1 MASLDRELPLFPL
14 NRVVLFPGML
24 LPLHVFEERY
34 KVMIGTCQLTDQTFG
49 VLLIRSGR
57 EVGPGAEPVQVGCTA
72 RILDI
77 ERLPDGRMNI
87 MTVGE
92 SRFRLH
98 AEPDVTPDGY
108 LRGMATVTTAEDVTS
123 ASPDLVRGVADRFTD
138 YLAALAKM
146 GAAPADSQPD
156 VAALV
161 DDPLALSFQVG
172 AALRIRSRERQ
183 VLLET
188 DDLSERLRR
197 ELQIL
202 RREIQTLRLV
212 LTAKGGEKSIGPFS
226 VN

>member
-1 MASLDRELPLFPL
+1 
-14 NRVVLFPGML
+14 
-24 LPLHVFEERY
+24 
-34 KVMIGTCQLTDQTFG
+34 MIGTCQLTDQTFG

-72 RILDI
+72 KILDI

-92 SRFRLH
+92 SRFRLQ
-98 AEPDVTPDGY
+98 APPEVTPEGY
-108 LRGMATVTTAEDVTS
+108 LRGVATVTTAEELTVP
-123 ASPDLVRGVADRFTD
+123 SPDLARGVADRFVD
-138 YLAALAKM
+138 YLATLGKM

-161 DDPLALSFQVG
+161 GDPLALSFQDG

-188 DDLSERLRR
+188 DDLADRLGR

-202 RREIQTLRLV
+202 RRELQTLRLV
-212 LTAKGGEKSIGPFS
+212 LTARGGDKSIGPFS